1 MLEIHASSVRA
12 ADGTELT
19 AFECGGG
26 PGPVFVLCN
35 GLGGNIDAWRY
46 LIDDFGPHHRI
57 VSWDYRGLYKSGPAA
72 PGTGYDV
79 ETQVQ
84 DLRAVLQHFGIQKA
98 VLLGWSMGV
107 QVSFE
112 AWRQMPEIVQG
123 MVLINGTYGSPLAT
137 AFSPMLKDSPLAQ
150 MLPAIAK
157 AMESVAHL
165 AEPFQPMAQR
175 VTKTK
180 MALKIVKNLGL
191 ASQALDEKMFLT
203 LASEVAGLHMPR
215 YMATL
220 NALAAHSALD
230 VLPSITVPV
239 MVVTG
244 DHDMLTPLAQSRE
257 MVKAIAG
264 AELLVIPSGTHY
276 TPLEFPELI
285 HLRVEKW
292 LRERFGFTRPFDR

>member
-1 MLEIHASSVRA
+1 MIEIQYSEVTA
-12 ADGTELT
+12 ADGTLL
-19 AFECGGG
+19 AAMECGSG

-35 GLGGNIDAWRY
+35 GLGGNINAWRY
-46 LIDDFGPHHRI
+46 LIDEFGPHHRI
-57 VSWDYRGLYKSGPAA
+57 VSWDYRGLYRSGPAA

-79 ETQVQ
+79 QTQVG
-84 DLRAVLQHFGIQKA
+84 DLKAILAHFGVDKA

-112 AWRQMPEIVQG
+112 AWRQLPEVVLG
-123 MVLINGTYGSPLAT
+123 MVLINGTYGSPLTT
-137 AFSPMLKDSPLAQ
+137 AFSPVLKDSPLAQ

-157 AMESVAHL
+157 GMEAVAHL
-165 AEPFQPMAQR
+165 AEPFQPMAQK

-180 MALKIVKNLGL
+180 LALQVVKKLGL
-191 ASQALDEKMFLT
+191 ASEALDEKMFLT

-220 NALAAHSALD
+220 NALAQHSAADL
-230 VLPSITVPV
+230 LATITVPV
-239 MVVTG
+239 LVVTG
-244 DHDMLTPLAQSRE
+244 DRDMLTPLAQSRE

-292 LRERFGFTRPFDR
+292 LRERLGFLRG

>member
-1 MLEIHASSVRA
+1 MLEIKPSSVRA
-12 ADGTELT
+12 ADGTALT

-26 PGPVFVLCN
+26 PGPTFVLCN

-72 PGTGYDV
+72 AGTGYDV
-79 ETQVQ
+79 ATQVR
-84 DLRAVLQHFGIQKA
+84 DLRDVLAHFAIDNA

-107 QVSFE
+107 QVAFE
-112 AWRQMPEIVQG
+112 AWRQMPSVVRG
-123 MVLINGTYGSPLAT
+123 MVLINGTYGSPLKT
-137 AFSPMLKDSPLAQ
+137 AFSPMLQGSPLAD

-157 AMESVAHL
+157 ALESVAHL
-165 AEPFQPMAQR
+165 AEPFQPMAQK

-180 MALKIVKNLGL
+180 LALNVVKGLGL
-191 ASQALDEKMFLT
+191 ASQALDEKMFMA
-203 LASEVAGLHMPR
+203 LAGEVAGLHMPR

-220 NALAAHSALD
+220 NALAEHSAVD
-230 VLPSITVPV
+230 VLATITVPV
-239 MVVTG
+239 LVVTG
-244 DHDMLTPLAQSRE
+244 DHDLLTPVAQSRE

-292 LRERFGFTRPFDR
+292 LRERLGFNRP